1 MATGINETGHQ
12 FIFRHPERGRRCEQL
27 WRRLPEH
34 CRSDTARPARRSGMH
49 ARHPT
54 AGRDELRDPAAIVAA
69 GAEFH
74 QHPTSEAHNP
84 EADQHKKGRRR
95 RDEEP
100 ALYDVHDPSPL
111 ASLTRDILPRD
122 ILRRW
127 FGGRLYSNGGLF
139 RITPFWCNPL
149 RQTAPPAGVRRANVP
164 LSCSSSQPF
173 SIARRRP
180 DLYSAG
186 VPLI

>member
-1 MATGINETGHQ
+1 MKQAINSFSDIQSAGGGASSCGAV
-12 FIFRHPERGRRCEQL
+12 FRNIADRT
-27 WRRLPEH
+27 RLAPRAAAA
-34 CRSDTARPARRSGMH
+34 CMRAIPRPVGMS
-49 ARHPT
+49 
-54 AGRDELRDPAAIVAA
+54 LRDPAAIVAA